1 MRSRTSPSSRARRC
15 HSPTRKSGVAC
26 WPESSDRPLRG
37 GSPRAPCPA
46 DSPLEESH
54 MDRGKDFLKS
64 QVNNAVMQ
72 HKTFVQNLID
82 HEKQAED
89 ERFRALCA
97 RFAPKAAAHQQMLED
112 YQREI
117 GAETGAGKQMLG
129 KALGMARDL
138 ADAARESDFLR
149 LVGDIVTARQAED
162 TFKTFREAGRQLGI
176 QRLAEIG
183 EKCER
188 DHDRYADAANRLVQQ
203 LFVEHA
209 RGADS
214 ASQQTRSVEVN
225 P

>member
-1 MRSRTSPSSRARRC
+1 
-15 HSPTRKSGVAC
+15 
-26 WPESSDRPLRG
+26 
-37 GSPRAPCPA
+37 
-46 DSPLEESH
+46 

-72 HKTFVQNLID
+72 HKTFVENLID

-149 LVGDIVTARQAED
+149 LVGDIVTSRQSED
-162 TFKTFREAGRQLGI
+162 TFKTFRDAGRQLGI
-176 QRLAEIG
+176 QRLAQIG
-183 EKCER
+183 EMGER
-188 DHDRYADAANRLVQQ
+188 DHDEYAKEANRLVTQ
-203 LFVEHA
+203 LFVELV
-209 RGADS
+209 RQGDTTGLGLSTGTS
-214 ASQQTRSVEVN
+214 ASAQGTTGF
-225 P
+225 